1 MAKFIKIG
9 AGWNNDIEYMC
20 NVLEYLMEI
29 KKLENLYTR

>member
-20 NVLEYLMEI
+20 IDTREALEFKGGM
-29 KKLENLYTR
+29 K